1 MGFNFQ
7 NVVAIVM
14 ILVRW
19 GIPDMSGD
27 LRDQIRR
34 EAYITNEIIIKQEAI
49 RARLGEWSNC
59 VFWIEDFPDKLL
71 YYFSFYPYIFEPDRD

>member
-1 MGFNFQ
+1 MMIDRETENLKFDSFVQNF
-7 NVVAIVM
+7 VAIVM

-49 RARLGEWSNC
+49 RARLGMYLIGSQL
-59 VFWIEDFPDKLL
+59 IETFT
-71 YYFSFYPYIFEPDRD
+71 YFNVY

>member
-49 RARLGEWSNC
+49 RARLGEWQELC
-59 VFWIEDFPDKLL
+59 V
-71 YYFSFYPYIFEPDRD
+71 

>member
-1 MGFNFQ
+1 MYFYFCCLQ

-27 LRDQIRR
+27 LHDKIRR
-34 EAYITNEIIIKQEAI
+34 EAYITNEIIIEQEAK
-49 RARLGEWSNC
+49 RARKSE
-59 VFWIEDFPDKLL
+59 
-71 YYFSFYPYIFEPDRD
+71 YILHIMCTE